1 LIAETQTAGRG
12 RFDRK
17 WFSPEFENLYF
28 SILLIEKPLRPNFEI
43 LMAVSN
49 SILKTLKN
57 YNIET
62 FIKWPND
69 IILNNKK
76 LAGILIENKYKAE
89 KLEFTVV
96 GIGLNVN
103 TDFSKVEELKDFAI
117 SFFQYLGREIE
128 RENILF
134 DFLEKFEIEY
144 KLDKKNLYN
153 FYKANLYKLNEFIK
167 LKYKDEIYNGIF
179 LNVTEDGILQLVTDE
194 GKLNFD
200 IGEIMF

>member
-76 LAGILIENKYKAE
+76 LAGILIENKYKAKE
-89 KLEFTVV
+89 LEFTVV

-117 SFFQYLGREIE
+117 SLSQYLGREIE
-128 RENILF
+128 KENILF
-134 DFLEKFEIEY
+134 DFLEKFELEY

-179 LNVTEDGILQLVTDE
+179 LNVTEDGILQLVTEE

>member
-49 SILKTLKN
+49 SLLKTLKN

>member
-1 LIAETQTAGRG
+1 MIAETQTAGRG

-49 SILKTLKN
+49 SLLKTLKN

>member
-1 LIAETQTAGRG
+1 MIAETQTAGRG

-89 KLEFTVV
+89 KLEFTVA

>member
-1 LIAETQTAGRG
+1 MIAETQTAGRG

-117 SFFQYLGREIE
+117 SLSQYSGKEIE

>member
-1 LIAETQTAGRG
+1 
-12 RFDRK
+12 
-17 WFSPEFENLYF
+17 
-28 SILLIEKPLRPNFEI
+28 
-43 LMAVSN
+43 MAVSN

-76 LAGILIENKYKAE
+76 LAGILIENKYKAKE
-89 KLEFTVV
+89 LEFTVV

-117 SFFQYLGREIE
+117 SLSQYLGREIE
-128 RENILF
+128 KENILF
-134 DFLEKFEIEY
+134 DFLEKFELEY

-179 LNVTEDGILQLVTDE
+179 LNVTEDGILQLVTEE

>member
-1 LIAETQTAGRG
+1 
-12 RFDRK
+12 
-17 WFSPEFENLYF
+17 
-28 SILLIEKPLRPNFEI
+28 
-43 LMAVSN
+43 
-49 SILKTLKN
+49 
-57 YNIET
+57 
-62 FIKWPND
+62 
-69 IILNNKK
+69 
-76 LAGILIENKYKAE
+76 
-89 KLEFTVV
+89 VV

-117 SFFQYLGREIE
+117 SLSQYLGREIE

-134 DFLEKFEIEY
+134 DFLKKFELEY

-179 LNVTEDGILQLVTDE
+179 LNVTEDGILQLVTEE

>member
-1 LIAETQTAGRG
+1 
-12 RFDRK
+12 
-17 WFSPEFENLYF
+17 
-28 SILLIEKPLRPNFEI
+28 
-43 LMAVSN
+43 MAVSN

-76 LAGILIENKYKAE
+76 LAGILIENKYKAKE
-89 KLEFTVV
+89 LEFTVV

-117 SFFQYLGREIE
+117 SLSQYLGREIE

-134 DFLEKFEIEY
+134 DFLKKFELEY

-179 LNVTEDGILQLVTDE
+179 LNVTEDGILQLVTEE

>member
-1 LIAETQTAGRG
+1 MIAETQTAGRG

>member
-49 SILKTLKN
+49 SLLKTLKN

-89 KLEFTVV
+89 KLEFTVA

-117 SFFQYLGREIE
+117 SLSQYSGKEIE

>member
-1 LIAETQTAGRG
+1 MIAETQTAGRG

-49 SILKTLKN
+49 SLLKTLKN

-89 KLEFTVV
+89 KLEFTVA

-117 SFFQYLGREIE
+117 SLSQYSGKEIE